1 MFKKKIV
8 FFTGSRSD
16 YEILKP
22 LILKLKKN
30 YKIFIFVGPHHLQ
43 KKFGYTYKIIKKD
56 KLDIF
61 YKCKSKINYNNV
73 DINKFIGD
81 SVNQYKRKLLESHPD
96 MVIILGDR
104 YEVLS
109 FVIASFFLK
118 LKICHL
124 HGGEITN
131 GSFDDT
137 IRHMISK
144 MADYHFVT
152 NTIYKN
158 RLISM
163 GETPKRIYNFGSI
176 GSLNVKNT
184 KLISKNTLYKK
195 FKIPIKCKLVIIT
208 FHPET
213 NSEIN
218 YKDQIRIFL
227 NSLNKNKKYFFF
239 FTGCNADPY
248 GNYFN
253 SQIKKFVLNNYN
265 SNFAENLGGKDYF
278 SLIKCSNFVL
288 GNSSSGI
295 YEVPLLKKITI
306 NVGTRQSGRLMPSSI
321 INCELD
327 KIKIK
332 KILINFDNIKKKIKF
347 KNMFYKKN
355 VLDKISQEIDKI
367 ISLNKNIKVFY
378 EK

>member
-61 YKCKSKINYNNV
+61 YKCKSKINYNNL

-332 KILINFDNIKKKIKF
+332 KILVNFDNIKKKIKF

>member
-1 MFKKKIV
+1 MFEKKIV
-8 FFTGSRSD
+8 FFTGSRAD
-16 YEILKP
+16 YEILRP
-22 LILKLKKN
+22 LILKLKKK
-30 YKIFIFVGPHHLQ
+30 YKIIIFVGPHHLQ
-43 KKFGYTYKIIKKD
+43 KKFGYTYKIIQKD

-81 SVNQYKRKLLESHPD
+81 SVNQYKNKLLKSKPD

-104 YEVLS
+104 YEVFS
-109 FVIASFFLK
+109 FVIACYFLK

-131 GSFDDT
+131 GSFDDS

-152 NTIYKN
+152 NIIYKD

-163 GETPKRIYNFGSI
+163 GENPKQIYNFGSI

-184 KLISKNTLYKK
+184 KLIPKNSLYKK
-195 FKIPIKCKLVIIT
+195 FKIPTECKLVIIT

-213 NSEIN
+213 NSKIN
-218 YKDQIRIFL
+218 YKNQIKIFL
-227 NSLNKNKKYFFF
+227 DSLNKNKKYYFF

-248 GNYFN
+248 GIYFN
-253 SQIKKFVLNNYN
+253 SQIKKFVLNNNN
-265 SNFAENLGGKDYF
+265 SNFVENLGGRDYF
-278 SLIKCSNFVL
+278 SLIKYSNFVL

-295 YEVPLLKKITI
+295 YEVPLLKKLTI
-306 NVGTRQSGRLMPSSI
+306 NIGTRQSGRLMPSSI
-321 INCELD
+321 INCGLD
-327 KIKIK
+327 EIKIK
-332 KILINFDNIKKKIKF
+332 KTLMNFEIIKKNIKF
-347 KNMFYKKN
+347 KNIFYKKN
-355 VLDKISQEIDKI
+355 VLDKISNKIDKI
-367 ISLNKNIKVFY
+367 ISLDKNVKVFY

>member
-1 MFKKKIV
+1 
-8 FFTGSRSD
+8 
-16 YEILKP
+16 
-22 LILKLKKN
+22 
-30 YKIFIFVGPHHLQ
+30 
-43 KKFGYTYKIIKKD
+43 
-56 KLDIF
+56 
-61 YKCKSKINYNNV
+61 
-73 DINKFIGD
+73 
-81 SVNQYKRKLLESHPD
+81 

-163 GETPKRIYNFGSI
+163 GETPKTIYNFGSI

-184 KLISKNTLYKK
+184 KLISKNTLKKK

-306 NVGTRQSGRLMPSSI
+306 NVGTRQSGRLMPSI
-321 INCELD
+321 
-327 KIKIK
+327 
-332 KILINFDNIKKKIKF
+332 
-347 KNMFYKKN
+347 
-355 VLDKISQEIDKI
+355 
-367 ISLNKNIKVFY
+367 
-378 EK
+378 

>member
-1 MFKKKIV
+1 MLAHII
-8 FFTGSRSD
+8 
-16 YEILKP
+16 Y
-22 LILKLKKN
+22 
-30 YKIFIFVGPHHLQ
+30 

-227 NSLNKNKKYFFF
+227 NSLNKNKKIFFF

-265 SNFAENLGGKDYF
+265 SNFAENL
-278 SLIKCSNFVL
+278 V
-288 GNSSSGI
+288 
-295 YEVPLLKKITI
+295 ERTI
-306 NVGTRQSGRLMPSSI
+306 
-321 INCELD
+321 
-327 KIKIK
+327 
-332 KILINFDNIKKKIKF
+332 FH
-347 KNMFYKKN
+347 
-355 VLDKISQEIDKI
+355 
-367 ISLNKNIKVFY
+367 
-378 EK
+378 